1 MKHLPNKIRDLLE
14 MIRFSHTIFAL
25 PFALLAALIAWNT
38 PAADGSM
45 FAFRLQDLVG
55 ILACMVAARSAA
67 MAFNRLVDRHL
78 DAQNPRTRNRHLPS
92 GALTVPAVAWFTIIS
107 CLAFVL
113 GTLLFLPNRLPLLLS
128 LPVLGVLLMYSYTKR
143 FTWLSHAWLGFALML
158 APVATWIAVRGGAV
172 TVDLTDMM
180 PAFVLGFSVLFWVT
194 GFDIIYACQDY
205 EFDRQAKLKSLP
217 AAVGVTAALR
227 VAAVCHFVMI
237 ALLVSLPTVSQRF
250 GLETG
255 LGGIY
260 LAGIAVVALLL
271 VYEHLL
277 VRPSDLTRVN
287 IAFFNVNA
295 AVSFG
300 LLVVGAIDLFV

>member
-271 VYEHLL
+271 VFEHLL

-300 LLVVGAIDLFV
+300 LLVVGAIDVFV

>member
-78 DAQNPRTRNRHLPS
+78 DAKNPRTRNRHLPS

-300 LLVVGAIDLFV
+300 LLVVGAIDVFV

>member
-78 DAQNPRTRNRHLPS
+78 DAKNPRTRNRHLPS

-260 LAGIAVVALLL
+260 LADIAVVALLL

-300 LLVVGAIDLFV
+300 LLVVGAIDVFV

>member
-78 DAQNPRTRNRHLPS
+78 DAKNPRTRNRHLPS
-92 GALTVPAVAWFTIIS
+92 GALTVPAVAWFTVIS

-300 LLVVGAIDLFV
+300 LLVVGAIDVFV

>member
-300 LLVVGAIDLFV
+300 LLVVGAIDVFV

>member
-237 ALLVSLPTVSQRF
+237 AVLVSLPTVSQRF

-300 LLVVGAIDLFV
+300 LLVVGAIDVFV